1 MEGDGARVALD
12 GVVLLL
18 FALALHLLAFHL
30 LPLPLL
36 TLAVGMLFLLALTL
50 HHLPLSGVALTLA
63 IELRRRMLHSLA
75 DSRQGVAGIV
85 GGRMR
90 TVRLRL
96 VRGSVALAQFCQARE
111 RVATRLTAR
120 VVGT

>member
-1 MEGDGARVALD
+1 MALD

-18 FALALHLLAFHL
+18 LIPLALHLLAFHL

-36 TLAVGMLFLLALTL
+36 TFTVDMLFLLALAL

-63 IELRRRMLHSLA
+63 IELRRCMLHGLA
-75 DSRQGVAGIV
+75 DSRQRVAGIV

-90 TVRLRL
+90 TVRLGL

-111 RVATRLTAR
+111 RVATRLTAGM
-120 VVGT
+120 VGT